1 MDKKIKNKTI
11 QKHVELGPDRMERDE
26 ADVRNIRTCINIWL
40 SDLWK
45 HGHPI
50 TNFASGEIATKEMI
64 NDIIDLKNRGEVA
77 GDEFIQRFTKN
88 HS

>member
-1 MDKKIKNKTI
+1 
-11 QKHVELGPDRMERDE
+11 MEHDE
-26 ADVRNIRTCINIWL
+26 EDARNIRTCIDIWF
-40 SDLWK
+40 SDLRK

-77 GDEFIQRFTKN
+77 DDKFIQ
-88 HS
+88 

>member
-1 MDKKIKNKTI
+1 
-11 QKHVELGPDRMERDE
+11 MERDE

-50 TNFASGEIATKEMI
+50 TNFASREIATKEMI